1 MTDLRQLLAYNLK
14 QKRHKSGLT
23 QAILAEKA
31 STSTQYIAMIE
42 LGRKFPSLE
51 MLKRLAI
58 ALEIDSLDF
67 FTPLPIPAGSLKELQ
82 KTIFNDMEKEI
93 TKLVNKAIQ
102 QGIKNVISGYKMETK
117 NTPAKNGD

>member
-1 MTDLRQLLAYNLK
+1 
-14 QKRHKSGLT
+14 
-23 QAILAEKA
+23 
-31 STSTQYIAMIE
+31 MIE

-51 MLKRLAI
+51 MLKRLAT

-102 QGIKNVISGYKMETK
+102 QGIKNVISGYKMEIK
-117 NTPAKNGD
+117 NTPAKKGD